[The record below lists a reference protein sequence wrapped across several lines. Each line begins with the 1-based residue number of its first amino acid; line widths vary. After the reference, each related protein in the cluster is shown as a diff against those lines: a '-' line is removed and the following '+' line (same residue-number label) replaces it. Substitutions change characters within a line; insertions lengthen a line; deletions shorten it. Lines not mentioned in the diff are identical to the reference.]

1 MDDPASRPDEP
12 RPDAPRPPAGR
23 LARAPF
29 REAVLVCGKCSRKL
43 GGGFGRKGAHG
54 LRGELKRAWKAADRP
69 GKLRVVETP
78 CLGLCP
84 KRRQVVATGVSLAAG
99 RLWVIEPG
107 EAPAAV
113 LARVLPPASE
123 G

>member
-1 MDDPASRPDEP
+1 MDR
-12 RPDAPRPPAGR
+12 DAPRMTAGR

-29 REAVLVCGKCSRKL
+29 REAVLVCGKCARKL
-43 GGGFGRKGAHG
+43 DGGFGRKGRHG
-54 LRGELKRAWKAADRP
+54 LRAELKRAWKAAGRA

-84 KRRQVVATGVSLAAG
+84 KGRQVVATGPSLAAG
-99 RLWVIEPG
+99 RLWVVEPG
-107 EAPAAV
+107 EDAAAV
-113 LARVLPPASE
+113 LRRLSPPPE

>member
-1 MDDPASRPDEP
+1 MDEP
-12 RPDAPRPPAGR
+12 APRMAAGK

-43 GGGFGRKGAHG
+43 AGGFGRKGGRG
-54 LRGELKRAWKAADRP
+54 LRGELKRAWKASGRE

-84 KRRQVVATGVSLAAG
+84 KQRQVAATGVSLAAG
-99 RLWVIEPG
+99 RLWVFEPG
-107 EAPAAV
+107 EV
-113 LARVLPPASE
+113 K